1 MIDAEILEQF
11 QLLVS
16 MIEKLPTKEY
26 VEERITKR
34 ISETERHLEIMIVN
48 EVAVAHRQLA
58 AKIDESRRH
67 TEILIENTI
76 TKRLDSLNDG
86 YKLTHE
92 KQFELERKNEALQAK
107 IEMIEQRLFALENKT
122 A

>member
-1 MIDAEILEQF
+1 MEDDRMTDKDFMDQL

-26 VEERITKR
+26 VEERITKK
-34 ISETERHLEIMIVN
+34 ISESERHLEIMIVN
-48 EVAVAHRQLA
+48 EVAVAHRELA

-76 TKRLDSLNDG
+76 TKRLDSLSDG
-86 YKLTHE
+86 YKL
-92 KQFELERKNEALQAK
+92 
-107 IEMIEQRLFALENKT
+107 I
-122 A
+122 